1 MKRSSL
7 ILTHGA
13 VFSIGIAAAMIAN
26 SVRGTND
33 RDTADT
39 TVPATRSSSRTP
51 AGSSESGG
59 ISRDGKMKETER
71 SKSGRQAASPLERLG
86 EIVKMTD
93 SFSRQRAL
101 MDMIETLGPGQFA
114 EVAGQFRNLDHLGNS
129 RGEYGLILQ
138 GWSKLDPLA
147 ALDYVGTRDDGRG
160 RGTILETWAGND
172 AAAAEAWAKANFT
185 GEGPNPYMASIIR
198 GVAGNDLAT
207 ATRLAEAMPQSNER
221 GQAAG
226 SITDALFQQGVEAAK
241 NYPAGIT
248 DEALRGGFVAMIAN
262 RLAEKDPDDAARWLA
277 SMNAGEDQRRAA
289 RRVADALAKEDPTK
303 AAAWLKS
310 LQPEARAE
318 AARGI
323 IPVMSSGDPNKITQT
338 ATWVASLAGT
348 PGYDNVVE
356 EFVWSC
362 NTRAPEQS
370 AAWIQG
376 VANPDQQR
384 RLYYRMLGEW
394 SQKDAAAVKQW
405 VAANNVPD
413 DVRRRF
419 LR

>member
-1 MKRSSL
+1 MTRSNL
-7 ILTHGA
+7 IFTHGA
-13 VFSIGIAAAMIAN
+13 VFSVGIAAAMIAN
-26 SVRGTND
+26 SLRETSDQETGKTS
-33 RDTADT
+33 ALS
-39 TVPATRSSSRTP
+39 TRSSNGTTGGSLDGNGSDREGKTREADRGKSSRSTLTP
-51 AGSSESGG
+51 V
-59 ISRDGKMKETER
+59 
-71 SKSGRQAASPLERLG
+71 QQLG

-101 MDMIETLGPGQFA
+101 MDMIEKLGPDQFA
-114 EVAGQFRNLDHLGNS
+114 AVAEQFRNLDHLGNS

-138 GWSKLDPLA
+138 GWAKLDPMA
-147 ALDYVGTRDDGRG
+147 ALEYVTTNGEGRG

-172 AAAAEAWAKANFT
+172 PAAAEAWAKANHT
-185 GEGPNPYMASIIR
+185 GDGPNPYMVSIIS
-198 GVAGNDLAT
+198 GIAGNDLAT
-207 ATRLAEAMPQSNER
+207 ASRLAIEMPRSEER
-221 GQAAG
+221 GQAVQ
-226 SITDALFQQGVEAAK
+226 SITDALFQQGIDAAK
-241 NYPAGIT
+241 NYPASIT
-248 DEALRGGFVAMIAN
+248 DDSLRGGFVAMIAD
-262 RLAEKDPDDAARWLA
+262 RLARKNPDDAAKWLA
-277 SMNAGEDQRRAA
+277 SMSTGDDQRRAA
-289 RRVADALAKEDPTK
+289 RGVAEALASKNPTE
-303 AAAWLKS
+303 AATWLKS
-310 LQPEARAE
+310 LQPEAQSE

-323 IPVMSSGDPNKITQT
+323 IPAMSSGDANKIAQT

-394 SQKDAAAVKQW
+394 SQRDSAAVKQW

-413 DVRRRF
+413 DIRRRF